1 MRMGRRKEGGLIW
14 YCTCK
19 DWGGLRRR
27 MRKTEEEDFE
37 ED

>member
-1 MRMGRRKEGGLIW
+1 MRMGRKKEGGLIW
-14 YCTCK
+14 YCTCE
-19 DWGGLRRR
+19 DW